1 MTAFEDR
8 DVPGFDQVEELLE
21 AYADAH
27 LMPRGP
33 VLSRMRSAVM
43 AEAAVAA
50 ASRRR
55 ALQAA
60 APRRWYSRPRIQI
73 PRRAFALTMA
83 AALTFG
89 TSAAVLAAPPGSS
102 FYNARLVIQAALLP
116 PPSRAEERLAAY
128 EQHLVERLKEA
139 EAAAASGDARALAA
153 ALAAYRAEVDAIVAE
168 GGVDADQLAHLEEV
182 LGKHTAV
189 LEALAAKVPQQA
201 AIEHAIQT
209 SQKAVQKIKDRK
221 NGVQNGGQPT
231 RAPGRPS
238 QQPQPPSGPEQPEQ
252 PERPDR
258 N

>member
-1 MTAFEDR
+1 MNAFDDR

-21 AYADAH
+21 AYADAR
-27 LMPRGP
+27 LMPKGP
-33 VLSRMRSAVM
+33 VLARMRRVVL
-43 AEAAVAA
+43 AEAAAA
-50 ASRRR
+50 AAVRQR
-55 ALQAA
+55 AARAA
-60 APRRWYSRPRIQI
+60 APRRWFSLPQVHV

-102 FYNARLVIQAALLP
+102 FYNARLVIEAALLP
-116 PPSRAEERLAAY
+116 PPSRAEDRLAAY
-128 EQHLVERLKEA
+128 EQHLAERLKEA

-189 LEALAAKVPQQA
+189 LEALASKVPEKA

-209 SQKAVQKIKDRK
+209 SQKAVQKIKDKK
-221 NGVQNGGQPT
+221 NGQAGGQPT
-231 RAPGRPS
+231 RAPGGQP
-238 QQPQPPSGPEQPEQ
+238 QQPPPEPPDP